1 MRPLWYIGPGENAPD
16 EINVIIEIPK
26 GGHVKYEVDERTGML
41 TVDRFLFTSFMYPFN
56 YGFVP
61 LSLAE
66 DGDALDAVVLCDA
79 ELVPGSVI
87 KVRPIGAL
95 LTKDE
100 RGRDVKVITV
110 PTKNIDPQTSVIDD
124 IDDLSEATK
133 KQIEY
138 FFKHYKELEPGKF
151 VEIVGWSDSKG
162 AKEIVAKAIRSFKE
176 KEYSEV

>member
-162 AKEIVAKAIRSFKE
+162 AKEIVA
-176 KEYSEV
+176 